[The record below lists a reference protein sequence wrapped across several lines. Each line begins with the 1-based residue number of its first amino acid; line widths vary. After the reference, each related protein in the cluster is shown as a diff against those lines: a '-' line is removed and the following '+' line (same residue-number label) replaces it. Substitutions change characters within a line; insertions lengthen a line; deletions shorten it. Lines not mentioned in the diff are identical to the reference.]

1 MRNFIDVHAM
11 SVRHAQQA
19 MDAQRRRKAW
29 NGKGK
34 FGLIKNGKYTDVSN
48 YSFDQY
54 KQMYTEMFS
63 RQKVAKKSS
72 SISLRKVLG
81 SRYNNRIEQASR
93 RGRLADQTMNHLSA
107 NQPPSLANMNKNQ
120 LMKLLSQALQRQSK
134 GGH

>member
-1 MRNFIDVHAM
+1 MKNFIDVHAM

-19 MDAQRRRKAW
+19 MDAQRRRIAW
-29 NGKGK
+29 NGKGRL
-34 FGLIKNGKYTDVSN
+34 GLIKNGKYTDVSN

-63 RQKVAKKSS
+63 RQKVAKTSS

-93 RGRLADQTMNHLSA
+93 RGRLGDQTMNHLSA